1 MVVGVV
7 VVVVAGVDGG
17 AEEEEEDG
25 KVKPTLFV
33 DKDGAGGGGGAP
45 DDVDVDV
52 VAAAA
57 AAAEFPLDDSDDVVD
72 GCPNEKPAFTFVA
85 FVVFLPSPS
94 LALPVT
100 AVVAG
105 VPPKVKP

>member
-1 MVVGVV
+1 MV

-17 AEEEEEDG
+17 AEEDDDG

-33 DKDGAGGGGGAP
+33 DDGAGGGGGAP

-57 AAAEFPLDDSDDVVD
+57 AAEFPLDDSDDVVVD
-72 GCPNEKPAFTFVA
+72 GCPNEKPAFAFVA

-94 LALPVT
+94 LALLPVT
-100 AVVAG
+100 AAVAG